1 MGTSVFDHPLEYVL
15 MSPRRTA
22 LPLALAALVAGTA
35 GMSLPAVRDAMAQAT
50 TAPQQAQQPERSRF
64 DPTRHIEGRIA
75 FLKAELKIT
84 DAQAP
89 QFEQVAQAMRD
100 NAKERAQAF
109 AQFRGDRDQPKTA
122 LERLEMRARFEQM
135 RSQQAQRFLAAFR
148 PLYQNL
154 SDDQKKA
161 ADELLARPRH
171 FHRR

>member
-1 MGTSVFDHPLEYVL
+1 MN
-15 MSPRRTA
+15 PRKAA
-22 LPLALAALVAGTA
+22 LPFAIAALVAGTVGLSA
-35 GMSLPAVRDAMAQAT
+35 PVINDAIAQAA
-50 TAPQQAQQPERSRF
+50 TAPQQGQQPEHHRF

-89 QFEQVAQAMRD
+89 QFEKVEQAMRD
-100 NAKERAQAF
+100 SAKERAQAY
-109 AQFRGDRDQPKTA
+109 AQFRGDRDKPQTA
-122 LERLEMRARFEQM
+122 VERLELRARFDQM
-135 RSQQAQRFLAAFR
+135 RSQQAERFLAAFR
-148 PLYQNL
+148 PLYQTL

>member
-1 MGTSVFDHPLEYVL
+1 
-15 MSPRRTA
+15 MSPRKTA
-22 LPLALAALVAGTA
+22 LPLALAALLAGAA
-35 GMSLPAVRDAMAQAT
+35 GLSLPTIREAVAQAT
-50 TAPQQAQQPERSRF
+50 TAPQQGQQTERHRF

-89 QFEQVAQAMRD
+89 QFEKVAQAMRD

-109 AQFRGDRDQPKTA
+109 AQFRGDRDQTKTA

-135 RSQQAQRFLAAFR
+135 RSQQAERFLAAFR
-148 PLYQNL
+148 PLYQTL

>member
-1 MGTSVFDHPLEYVL
+1 
-15 MSPRRTA
+15 MSPRKTA

-35 GMSLPAVRDAMAQAT
+35 GASFPTIRDAMAQAT
-50 TAPQQAQQPERSRF
+50 TTAPQAQQSEHHRF

-89 QFEQVAQAMRD
+89 QFDKVAQAMRD
-100 NAKERAQAF
+100 SAKERAQAF
-109 AQFRGDRDQPKTA
+109 AQFRGDRDKPQTA
-122 LERLEMRARFEQM
+122 IERLETRARFEQM
-135 RSQQAQRFLAAFR
+135 RSQEGERFLAAFR
-148 PLYQNL
+148 PLYQSL
-154 SDDQKKA
+154 SDDQKKS

>member
-1 MGTSVFDHPLEYVL
+1 
-15 MSPRRTA
+15 
-22 LPLALAALVAGTA
+22 LPLALAALLAGTA
-35 GMSLPAVRDAMAQAT
+35 GMSIPVASDAAAQAAT
-50 TAPQQAQQPERSRF
+50 QAPQPPERHRF
-64 DPTRHIEGRIA
+64 DPTRPIEGRIA

-89 QFEQVAQAMRD
+89 QFDKVAQAMRD

-109 AQFRGDRDQPKTA
+109 QQFRTDRDTPKTA
-122 LERLEMRARFEQM
+122 LESLEMRARFEQM
-135 RSQQAQRFLAAFR
+135 RSQEAERFLAAFR

>member
-1 MGTSVFDHPLEYVL
+1 LEYVS
-15 MSPRRTA
+15 MSPRKTA
-22 LPLALAALVAGTA
+22 LPLALAAVLAGTA
-35 GMSLPAVRDAMAQAT
+35 GLSLPTIRDAMAQAT
-50 TAPQQAQQPERSRF
+50 TAPQQAQQPERHRF

-89 QFEQVAQAMRD
+89 QFEKVAQAMRES
-100 NAKERAQAF
+100 AKERAQTF
-109 AQFRGDRDQPKTA
+109 QQLRGDRDKPQTA
-122 LERLEMRARFEQM
+122 LERLEMRARFDQM
-135 RSQQAQRFLAAFR
+135 RTQQAERFLAAFR

-161 ADELLARPRH
+161 ADELLARPHH

>member
-1 MGTSVFDHPLEYVL
+1 
-15 MSPRRTA
+15 MSPRKAA
-22 LPLALAALVAGTA
+22 LPLAVAALLAGAA
-35 GMSLPAVRDAMAQAT
+35 GVGVPATRQALAQAT
-50 TAPQQAQQPERSRF
+50 TAPQQGQEREHHRF

-89 QFEQVAQAMRD
+89 QFEKVAQAMRD

-135 RSQQAQRFLAAFR
+135 RAQQGERFLAAFR
-148 PLYQNL
+148 PLYQSL

>member
-1 MGTSVFDHPLEYVL
+1 
-15 MSPRRTA
+15 MSPRKTA
-22 LPLALAALVAGTA
+22 LPLALAALVVGTA
-35 GMSLPAVRDAMAQAT
+35 SVSLPTVRDAMAQAT
-50 TAPQQAQQPERSRF
+50 TTAPQAQQSEHHRF
-64 DPTRHIEGRIA
+64 DPSRHIEGRIA

-89 QFEQVAQAMRD
+89 QFDKVAQAMRD

-109 AQFRGDRDQPKTA
+109 QQFRGDRDKPQTA
-122 LERLEMRARFEQM
+122 IERLEMRARFDQM
-135 RSQQAQRFLAAFR
+135 RSQEGERFLAAFR
-148 PLYQNL
+148 PLYQGL

>member
-1 MGTSVFDHPLEYVL
+1 MN
-15 MSPRRTA
+15 PRKAA

-35 GMSLPAVRDAMAQAT
+35 GLGIPAIHQAAAQAT
-50 TAPQQAQQPERSRF
+50 TAPQQGQQPERPRF

-75 FLKAELKIT
+75 FLKTELKIT

-89 QFEQVAQAMRD
+89 QFEKVAQAMRD
-100 NAKERAQAF
+100 SAKERAQAF
-109 AQFRGDRDQPKTA
+109 QQFRGDRDKPQSA
-122 LERLEMRARFEQM
+122 LERLEMRARFDQM
-135 RSQQAQRFLAAFR
+135 RSQQAERFLAAFR
-148 PLYQNL
+148 PLYQSL

>member
-1 MGTSVFDHPLEYVL
+1 MN
-15 MSPRRTA
+15 PRKAA
-22 LPLALAALVAGTA
+22 LPLAIAALVAGTTGLGIPTVFEA
-35 GMSLPAVRDAMAQAT
+35 FAQAT
-50 TAPQQAQQPERSRF
+50 TAPQQAQQPEHPRF
-64 DPTRHIEGRIA
+64 DPTRHVEGRIA
-75 FLKAELKIT
+75 YLKAELKIT

-89 QFEQVAQAMRD
+89 QFDKVAQAMRD

-135 RSQQAQRFLAAFR
+135 RAQGAERFLAAFR
-148 PLYQNL
+148 PLYQSL

>member
-1 MGTSVFDHPLEYVL
+1 
-15 MSPRRTA
+15 MSPRKAA
-22 LPLALAALVAGTA
+22 LPLAVAALLAGTA
-35 GMSLPAVRDAMAQAT
+35 GLGIPTVRQALAQAT
-50 TAPQQAQQPERSRF
+50 TAPQQGQQTEHSRF

-84 DAQAP
+84 DAQTS
-89 QFEQVAQAMRD
+89 QFEKVAQAMRD

-109 AQFRGDRDQPKTA
+109 QQFRADRDKPKTA
-122 LERLEMRARFEQM
+122 VERLEMRSRFDQM
-135 RSQQAQRFLAAFR
+135 RSQEAERFLAAFR

>member
-1 MGTSVFDHPLEYVL
+1 MN
-15 MSPRRTA
+15 PRKAA
-22 LPLALAALVAGTA
+22 LPLALAALLAGTA
-35 GMSLPAVRDAMAQAT
+35 GMGIPVVRDAVAQAAT
-50 TAPQQAQQPERSRF
+50 QAPQQPERPRF

-89 QFEQVAQAMRD
+89 QFEKVAQTMRD
-100 NAKERAQAF
+100 NAKERSQAF
-109 AQFRGDRDQPKTA
+109 QQFRADRDTPKTA
-122 LERLEMRARFEQM
+122 LEGLEMRARFSQM
-135 RSQQAQRFLAAFR
+135 RSQEAERFLAAFR
-148 PLYQNL
+148 PLYQSL